1 MSWLDRAIV
10 RQAPL
15 PQARRCGP
23 PRSLGNTHKEQ
34 TMFALHLVHHQLV
47 EFRVLVGMLG
57 IAGLIFWRTA
67 LKVIIAAA
75 VLLLGFIISP
85 FPFGCFR
92 GGSPRFAWRRPAG
105 RLLHPPAGG
114 ADQAVARNRPSA
126 VGDHDHPAAL
136 GGEAYRASR

>member
-75 VLLLGFIISP
+75 VILIVLMIAAFAFGF
-85 FPFGCFR
+85 FQGVYHGFG
-92 GGSPRFAWRRPAG
+92 
-105 RLLHPPAGG
+105 
-114 ADQAVARNRPSA
+114 
-126 VGDHDHPAAL
+126 
-136 GGEAYRASR
+136 